1 MASTRKIVVFDRIS
15 ADGYFSA
22 ADGALDW
29 AVPDADLDKGAAGKL
44 GDSDTMLFGRRT
56 YDMFESFWPNVMKD
70 PATAPDPHSPG
81 RHTPEMRALA
91 VWINAAKKI
100 VFSTTRKKVSWTN
113 SELRRDIVPREIEAL
128 KAQPGKTIMLFG
140 SGTRRVAA
148 QRTRAHRRV
157 PVRRMP
163 GAARR
168 RTSARERDVAPL
180 EPRAA
185 RGEAVHVRQ
194 CDASLRAEAVTL

>member
-29 AVPDADLDKGAAGKL
+29 AVPDADLDRGAAGKL

-56 YDMFESFWPNVMKD
+56 YDMFESFWPHVLKD
-70 PATAPDPHSPG
+70 PATAPDPHNSG
-81 RHTPEMRALA
+81 RHTPEMRSLA
-91 VWINAAKKI
+91 EWINAAKKI
-100 VFSTTRKKVSWTN
+100 VFSTTRGEVSWTN

-140 SGTRRVAA
+140 SGSVVSRLSELGLIDEYQLVVCPVLLGGGRSLVSGMAGRVSLELLE
-148 QRTRAHRRV
+148 
-157 PVRRMP
+157 
-163 GAARR
+163 ARPFPSGNVMLR
-168 RTSARERDVAPL
+168 FAPK
-180 EPRAA
+180 R
-185 RGEAVHVRQ
+185 
-194 CDASLRAEAVTL
+194 

>member
-29 AVPDADLDKGAAGKL
+29 AVPDADLDRGAAGKL

-56 YDMFESFWPNVMKD
+56 YDMFESFWPHVLKD
-70 PATAPDPHSPG
+70 PATAPDPHNPG
-81 RHTPEMRALA
+81 RHTPEMRSLA
-91 VWINAAKKI
+91 EWINAAKKI
-100 VFSTTRKKVSWTN
+100 VFSKTRGEVSWTN

-140 SGTRRVAA
+140 SGSVVSRLSELGLIDEYQLVVCPVLLGGGRSLVSGMAGRVSLELLE
-148 QRTRAHRRV
+148 
-157 PVRRMP
+157 
-163 GAARR
+163 ARPFPSGNVMLR
-168 RTSARERDVAPL
+168 FAPK
-180 EPRAA
+180 R
-185 RGEAVHVRQ
+185 
-194 CDASLRAEAVTL
+194 

>member
-56 YDMFESFWPNVMKD
+56 YDMFESFWPHVLKD
-70 PATAPDPHSPG
+70 PATAPDPHNPG
-81 RHTPEMRALA
+81 RHTPEMRSLA
-91 VWINAAKKI
+91 EWINAAKKI
-100 VFSTTRKKVSWTN
+100 VFSTTRGEVSWTN

-128 KAQPGKTIMLFG
+128 KAQPRKTIMLFG
-140 SGTRRVAA
+140 SGSVVSRLSELGLIDEYQLVVCPVLLGGGRSLVSGMAGRVSLELLE
-148 QRTRAHRRV
+148 
-157 PVRRMP
+157 
-163 GAARR
+163 ARPFPSGNVMLR
-168 RTSARERDVAPL
+168 FAPK
-180 EPRAA
+180 R
-185 RGEAVHVRQ
+185 
-194 CDASLRAEAVTL
+194 

>member
-1 MASTRKIVVFDRIS
+1 MASTRKIVVFDRLS

-56 YDMFESFWPNVMKD
+56 YDMFESFWPHVLKD
-70 PATAPDPHSPG
+70 PATAPDPHNPG
-81 RHTPEMRALA
+81 RHTPEMRSLA
-91 VWINAAKKI
+91 EWINAAKKI
-100 VFSTTRKKVSWTN
+100 VFSKTRGEVSWTN

-140 SGTRRVAA
+140 SGSVVSRLSELGLIDEYQLVVCPVLLGGGRSLVSGMAGRVSLELLE
-148 QRTRAHRRV
+148 
-157 PVRRMP
+157 
-163 GAARR
+163 ARPFPSGNVMLR
-168 RTSARERDVAPL
+168 FAPK
-180 EPRAA
+180 R
-185 RGEAVHVRQ
+185 
-194 CDASLRAEAVTL
+194 

>member
-15 ADGYFSA
+15 ADGCFSA

-56 YDMFESFWPNVMKD
+56 YDMFESFWPHVLKD
-70 PATAPDPHSPG
+70 PVTAQDPHNPG

-100 VFSTTRKKVSWTN
+100 VFSTTRREVSWTN
-113 SELRRDIVPREIEAL
+113 SELRRDIVTREIEAL

-140 SGTRRVAA
+140 SGSVVSRLSELGLIDEYQFVVCPVLLGGGRQLVSGMAGRVSLELLE
-148 QRTRAHRRV
+148 
-157 PVRRMP
+157 
-163 GAARR
+163 ARPF
-168 RTSARERDVAPL
+168 TSGNVMLRFAPN
-180 EPRAA
+180 R
-185 RGEAVHVRQ
+185 
-194 CDASLRAEAVTL
+194 

>member
-22 ADGALDW
+22 ANGALDW

-56 YDMFESFWPNVMKD
+56 YDMFESFWPHVLKD

-100 VFSTTRKKVSWTN
+100 VFSTTRKEATWTN

-128 KAQPGKTIMLFG
+128 KSQPGKTIMLFG
-140 SGTRRVAA
+140 SGTVASRLSELGLIDEYQFVVCPVLLGGGRPLVSGMSRRLSLELLE
-148 QRTRAHRRV
+148 
-157 PVRRMP
+157 
-163 GAARR
+163 ARPF
-168 RTSARERDVAPL
+168 TSGNVM
-180 EPRAA
+180 
-185 RGEAVHVRQ
+185 
-194 CDASLRAEAVTL
+194 LRFTPKR

>member
-22 ADGALDW
+22 TDGALDW

-56 YDMFESFWPNVMKD
+56 YDMFESFWPHVLKD
-70 PATAPDPHSPG
+70 PATAPDPHNPG
-81 RHTPEMRALA
+81 RHTPEMRSLA
-91 VWINAAKKI
+91 EWINAAKKI
-100 VFSTTRKKVSWTN
+100 VFSTTRGEVSWTN

-140 SGTRRVAA
+140 SGSVVSRLSELGLIDEYQLVVCPVLLGGGRSLVSGMAGRVSLELLE
-148 QRTRAHRRV
+148 
-157 PVRRMP
+157 
-163 GAARR
+163 ARPFPSGNVMLR
-168 RTSARERDVAPL
+168 FAPK
-180 EPRAA
+180 R
-185 RGEAVHVRQ
+185 
-194 CDASLRAEAVTL
+194 

>member
-22 ADGALDW
+22 TDGALDW

-56 YDMFESFWPNVMKD
+56 YDIFESFWPHVLKD
-70 PATAPDPHSPG
+70 PATAPDPHNPG
-81 RHTPEMRALA
+81 RHTPEMRSLA
-91 VWINAAKKI
+91 EWINAAKKI
-100 VFSTTRKKVSWTN
+100 VFSTTRGEVSWTN

-140 SGTRRVAA
+140 SGSVVSRLSALGLIDEYQLVVCPVLLGGGRSLVSGMAGRVSLELLE
-148 QRTRAHRRV
+148 
-157 PVRRMP
+157 
-163 GAARR
+163 ARPFPSGNVMLR
-168 RTSARERDVAPL
+168 FAPK
-180 EPRAA
+180 R
-185 RGEAVHVRQ
+185 
-194 CDASLRAEAVTL
+194 

>member
-22 ADGALDW
+22 ANGALDW

-44 GDSDTMLFGRRT
+44 GDSDAMLFGRRT
-56 YDMFESFWPNVMKD
+56 FDMFESFWPNVLKD

-100 VFSTTRKKVSWTN
+100 VFSTTRKEATWTN

-128 KAQPGKTIMLFG
+128 KSQPGKTIMLFG
-140 SGTRRVAA
+140 SGTVASRLSELGLIDEYQFVVCPVLLGGGRPLVSGMSRRLSLELLE
-148 QRTRAHRRV
+148 
-157 PVRRMP
+157 
-163 GAARR
+163 ARPF
-168 RTSARERDVAPL
+168 TSGNVM
-180 EPRAA
+180 
-185 RGEAVHVRQ
+185 
-194 CDASLRAEAVTL
+194 LRFTPKR